1 MLDVNKGEKMCN
13 CLETVL
19 KKLEGQLKPKGKVL
33 DFKCDW
39 QGRVLRFDGGCGVG
53 LYVESE
59 YRNIKKD
66 GTPFANKKKNS
77 NFVAMS
83 FCPFCGESL
92 KVENKAKK

>member
-1 MLDVNKGEKMCN
+1 MCN

-19 KKLEGQLKPKGKVL
+19 EKVKEQIKPKHEVL

-39 QGRVLRFDGGCGVG
+39 KGQVLRFDGGCGVG
-53 LYVESE
+53 LYIEQE

-66 GTPFANKKKNS
+66 GTPYANKNKDEH
-77 NFVAMS
+77 FIAMS

-92 KVENKAKK
+92 KVDEKSS